1 MPVSSARGQAQPGQQ
16 TESESGRGGREDQ
29 VRERR
34 EREQGGSMG
43 TKRSREEAGTSRA
56 GSQMS
61 EFI

>member
-1 MPVSSARGQAQPGQQ
+1 MSSARGQAQPGQQ
-16 TESESGRGGREDQ
+16 TESGRGGGEDQ

-43 TKRSREEAGTSRA
+43 TKRSKEEAGTSRA
-56 GSQMS
+56 CSQMS

>member
-16 TESESGRGGREDQ
+16 NESGRGGGEDQ

-34 EREQGGSMG
+34 EREQGGYVG
-43 TKRSREEAGTSRA
+43 TKRSKEEAGTSRA

>member
-1 MPVSSARGQAQPGQQ
+1 MPLSSGRGQAQPGQQ
-16 TESESGRGGREDQ
+16 TESGRGGGEDQ

-34 EREQGGSMG
+34 GREQGGYMG

-56 GSQMS
+56 YSQMS

>member
-16 TESESGRGGREDQ
+16 NESGRGGGEDQ

-34 EREQGGSMG
+34 EREQGGSVG
-43 TKRSREEAGTSRA
+43 TKRSKEEAGTSRA
-56 GSQMS
+56 CSQMS